1 MPSTSTSEPE
11 NPEELLRV
19 LVPPLRRQ
27 CGQVEQVAREVD
39 GHFVALGEALE
50 ELFRDDAKI
59 ASQAR
64 ELSVFVSD
72 KKALV
77 GAFQLFKKTTDLVDA
92 NLERTLEI
100 GNQLD
105 TVTHHLDQ
113 SRKHESG
120 FSELVLVF
128 WVLVTSIRIE
138 AAMLSD
144 AERDEVVLLAISMER
159 VYRELK
165 RLVDVHFVRLDG
177 IRVLIVDIC
186 RQVERV
192 REASRRRVKLSQ
204 DKIRALLATF
214 QSTLDDVS
222 RYCNSTSSQSEHIR
236 ESFNRVIVS
245 LQYQD
250 IIRQKLEQVAV
261 TCARILA
268 PADEA
273 QLRLHLAF
281 THQVALVQQRQ
292 LAEAQQQLTD
302 TERSIIEHSSQLL
315 TSSELALN
323 DTKKLRAGLV
333 SALSDSDA
341 TAAFLTQLT
350 ELRGAISSTSE
361 IAQVVTQAVDRV
373 RAQLLEQLVTMTKF
387 TMELR
392 RIALNAQLHAAR
404 VSAGTALE
412 ELSAQTRRNSD
423 DMRATTDVMLNE
435 LRSVLSLLE
444 QVSVTLLDLLALSGR
459 EDATLCSEAEA
470 VWGEMVQM
478 AKRASASF
486 TVTQAEFM
494 ALRRK
499 VQGAVSEV
507 EFGEATT
514 GALEQAQRF
523 FGLLGRR
530 TASLAQDVGVNAI
543 VAEWLQAVRLEYV
556 MQDQRTVHDG
566 ATSAQDSTTDTSAE
580 PPTDASTG
588 PVPAESNEMGA
599 NVELF

>member
-1 MPSTSTSEPE
+1 
-11 NPEELLRV
+11 
-19 LVPPLRRQ
+19 
-27 CGQVEQVAREVD
+27 VD
-39 GHFVALGEALE
+39 GHFVVLGEALE

-64 ELSVFVSD
+64 ELSAFVND

-105 TVTHHLDQ
+105 LVTRHLAQ
-113 SRKHESG
+113 SREHESE
-120 FSELVLVF
+120 FSGLVMVF

-159 VYRELK
+159 VHGELK
-165 RLVDVHFVRLDG
+165 RLVDSHFVRLEA
-177 IRVLIVDIC
+177 IRSLIVDIC
-186 RQVERV
+186 RQVDNV
-192 REASRRRVKLSQ
+192 REASQQRVKLSQ
-204 DKIRALLATF
+204 DEIHSLLAAF
-214 QSTLDDVS
+214 QATLDDVS
-222 RYCNSTSSQSEHIR
+222 HYCDSTSSQSEHIHG
-236 ESFNRVIVS
+236 SFNQIIVS
-245 LQYQD
+245 LQFQD
-250 IIRQKLEQVAV
+250 IIRQKLGQVAL

-268 PADEA
+268 PVDET
-273 QLRLHLAF
+273 QLELHLAF

-292 LAEAQQQLTD
+292 LAEAKQQLTE
-302 TERSIIEHSSQLL
+302 TERSIVEHSSQLL

-323 DTKKLRAGLV
+323 DTKELRAGLV
-333 SALSDSDA
+333 AALSDSDA
-341 TAAFLTQLT
+341 TAAFLTHLT

-373 RAQLLEQLVTMTKF
+373 RAQLLEQLVTMAKF

-404 VSAGTALE
+404 VSTGTALE
-412 ELSAQTRRNSD
+412 VLSAQTRRNSD
-423 DMRATTDVMLNE
+423 DMRATTDIMLNE
-435 LRSVLSLLE
+435 LRTVLSLLE

-470 VWGEMVQM
+470 VRGELVQM
-478 AKRASASF
+478 AKRASSSF
-486 TVTQAEFM
+486 TVTQTEFT

-499 VQGAVSEV
+499 IRGAVSEV
-507 EFGEATT
+507 EFDEATT

-523 FGLLGRR
+523 FGLVGRK
-530 TASLAQDVGVNAI
+530 TASLAQNVGVNAI
-543 VAEWLQAVRLEYV
+543 VADWLQAVRLEYV
-556 MQDQRTVHDG
+556 MQDQRTLHDV
-566 ATSAQDSTTDTSAE
+566 ATSAQDSTMTASAE
-580 PPTDASTG
+580 PPTDAPTDS
-588 PVPAESNEMGA
+588 VLAESNELGA